1 MKILLTIPG
10 EPKGKARPRFD
21 SRSKRTYTPS
31 ATKEYEKLI
40 SDTYRL
46 HYSGLAFPEG
56 ALNLRIKAYF
66 GVPKSDSAKTAI
78 KKLANVIRPTK
89 KPDMDNIVKIVAD
102 ALNGVAFRDD
112 AQIVDCMVRKFYSDS
127 PRVEITIE
135 NIKEVNPT

>member
-1 MKILLTIPG
+1 MKIALKIPG

-21 SRSKRTYTPS
+21 SRTRHTYTP
-31 ATKEYEKLI
+31 ADTAAYEKLI
-40 SDTYRL
+40 SDLYRL
-46 HYSGLAFPEG
+46 QYKTLAFPDG
-56 ALNLRIKAYF
+56 ALDLRIKAYF
-66 GVPKSDSAKTAI
+66 GVPKSDSAKTTLQ
-78 KKLANVIRPTK
+78 KLANVIRPTK

-112 AQIVDCMVRKFYSDS
+112 SQIVDCMVRKFYSDS

>member
-1 MKILLTIPG
+1 MKIILTVPG
-10 EPKGKARPRFD
+10 EPKGKARPKFD
-21 SRSKRTYTPS
+21 SRSRRAYTPS
-31 ATKEYEKLI
+31 DTKKYEKQI
-40 SDTYRL
+40 SDIYRL
-46 HYSGLAFPEG
+46 HYPELAFPDG
-56 ALNLRIKAYF
+56 ALDLRIKAYF
-66 GVPKSDSAKTAI
+66 GVPKSDSAKTTLR
-78 KKLANVIRPTK
+78 KLANVIRPTK